1 MIHLDVPYTGV
12 VALSDFVYALVLAG
26 LPEDCTVTLPLF
38 HGLLLR
44 AHNENV
50 RRDDR
55 GVYVELVRCRI
66 RLEVENLDG
75 R

>member
-12 VALSDFVYALVLAG
+12 VAPSDFVLALVLAG
-26 LPEDCTVTLPLF
+26 LPEDCAVTPTLF
-38 HGLLLR
+38 LDLLLR
-44 AHNENV
+44 VHNEKI

-55 GVYVELVRCRI
+55 GVYVDLVRCRI